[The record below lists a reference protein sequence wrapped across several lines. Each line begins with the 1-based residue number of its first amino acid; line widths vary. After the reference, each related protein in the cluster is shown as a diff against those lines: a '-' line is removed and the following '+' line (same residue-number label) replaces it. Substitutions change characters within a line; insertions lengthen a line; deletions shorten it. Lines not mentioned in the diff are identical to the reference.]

1 MQLGTLKQALELF
14 GSDEEEVLISVLIPL
29 ATLKEMVESVEQ
41 GGSDHMLL
49 YSIADNVTRN
59 DKHGA
64 LQINAIVS

>member
-1 MQLGTLKQALELF
+1 MQLATLKQALELF

-29 ATLKEMVESVEQ
+29 ATLKEMVETVEQ
-41 GGSDHMLL
+41 NGSDHMLL
-49 YSIADNVTRN
+49 YSLADNVTRN